1 MTTTANFFE
10 QDIIL
15 EDELV
20 RIEPLLEKHFELLL
34 PVAMEQSLWL
44 FTVAKINSKETF
56 RKYFDT
62 AMEEKRNKKSYP
74 FAYFNKQTQQYV
86 GSTRFGNIEFAH
98 KKAEIGWTWIHPSL
112 QGTGFNKHCKFLL
125 LSFGFETLGLNRIE
139 LKTSLL
145 NLKSQKAM
153 LKIGAVQEGILRKNT
168 INDDGTVR
176 DTVYFSLLNDEW
188 PAVKENIFKEFINVS
203 LSR

>member
-1 MTTTANFFE
+1 MITTENFFE
-10 QDIIL
+10 QEIVL

-20 RIEPLLEKHFELLL
+20 RIEPLQEKHFELLM
-34 PVAMEQSLWL
+34 PTAMEGSLWL
-44 FTVAKINSKETF
+44 FTVAKIDSKGAF

-62 AMEEKRNKKSYP
+62 AMEEKRNRKSYP
-74 FAYFNKQTQQYV
+74 FAYYHKQQQRYV

-125 LSFGFETLGLNRIE
+125 LSFGFETLGLNRVE
-139 LKTSLL
+139 LKTSHL

-153 LKIGAVQEGILRKNT
+153 LKIGATKEGIFRKNIINENGT
-168 INDDGTVR
+168 IRN
-176 DTVYFSLLNDEW
+176 TVYFSFINDEW
-188 PAVKENIFKEFINVS
+188 QAIKENIFKEFIIS
-203 LSR
+203 

>member
-1 MTTTANFFE
+1 MTTAANFFD

-168 INDDGTVR
+168 INDDGTIR
-176 DTVYFSLLNDEW
+176 DTVYFSFLNDEW